1 MPDHYPVALLRRAF
15 ATLVLATG
23 VLCAGAAHAFGFDD
37 VAEQARARAAQPHRP
52 PPTAPAPLLALD
64 YDAYRDIRFRPPHAV
79 WRAQGLPFELQF
91 FHAGR
96 GNKHPIRLYELID
109 GMPRPVALAHD
120 AFDYGRAEAAAPQH
134 PLVAGFRVHY
144 PLNRPDHKDELIAFL
159 GASYFRALGAGQ
171 RYGLSARGIAVD
183 TTGGRGEEFPA
194 FEAFW
199 IERPAADAR
208 ALTVYALLDGPRVTG
223 AYRFVVRPGDETTVD
238 VQARLYLR
246 APVAMLGIA
255 PLTSMFLT
263 GENQPRAGDFRPE
276 VHDSDG
282 LSVATAEGEWL
293 WRPLQN
299 PSRQFTTSFAL
310 KGVRGFGLMQRDRA
324 FSSYEDTE
332 ARYERRPGVWVEP
345 LSDWGQ
351 GRVELMQY
359 RIEADYD
366 DNTAAYWVPA
376 QLPPPGQP
384 LDMAWRLHW
393 QGDAQTGPPGAR
405 VVQTRVG
412 QGPAALKPE
421 ELQYVVDFAGG
432 ALPTLSDEDPV
443 RAVVSVGANAR
454 LHESNSYR
462 HPVTGGWRVTVR
474 LERIDARRPVE
485 LRAFLKLGNDI
496 LSETW
501 SYVIP
506 PR

>member
-1 MPDHYPVALLRRAF
+1 
-15 ATLVLATG
+15 
-23 VLCAGAAHAFGFDD
+23 
-37 VAEQARARAAQPHRP
+37 
-52 PPTAPAPLLALD
+52 
-64 YDAYRDIRFRPPHAV
+64 
-79 WRAQGLPFELQF
+79 
-91 FHAGR
+91 
-96 GNKHPIRLYELID
+96 
-109 GMPRPVALAHD
+109 
-120 AFDYGRAEAAAPQH
+120 
-134 PLVAGFRVHY
+134 
-144 PLNRPDHKDELIAFL
+144 
-159 GASYFRALGAGQ
+159 
-171 RYGLSARGIAVD
+171 
-183 TTGGRGEEFPA
+183 
-194 FEAFW
+194 
-199 IERPAADAR
+199 
-208 ALTVYALLDGPRVTG
+208 
-223 AYRFVVRPGDETTVD
+223 
-238 VQARLYLR
+238 
-246 APVAMLGIA
+246 
-255 PLTSMFLT
+255 
-263 GENQPRAGDFRPE
+263 
-276 VHDSDG
+276 
-282 LSVATAEGEWL
+282 
-293 WRPLQN
+293 
-299 PSRQFTTSFAL
+299 
-310 KGVRGFGLMQRDRA
+310 MQRDRA